1 MTCIVYAF
9 SKISFAQFRC
19 VFLLI
24 SHYNYD
30 KLKLWKV
37 RAYERRPAPYFWR
50 ASPPASRHTNDRKE
64 ADNNVYY
71 IFGFNSV
78 WNIHCRSRRIVLYNL
93 HEKKIAATTAIGAA
107 GLIRD

>member
-1 MTCIVYAF
+1 MC
-9 SKISFAQFRC
+9 
-19 VFLLI
+19 FLLI